1 MTINPTTRD
10 YNKASVLDV
19 VLAQAPLTRN
29 KLIELTGLSKATVSR
44 AVEELRADGFVV
56 DRGIDAIAGRGR
68 PSTYLDVPGTTGHV
82 VGVSFGAQTTG
93 VLATDLRG
101 REIQHV
107 IVPTANHDDVG
118 KAAAWL
124 AGLIAGAGQ
133 SAEGPLRQVVVAVPG
148 RVRDGGE
155 IFGPAESMT
164 YLAGSRLHRALADL
178 VGAPV
183 LLDSDANASLLGVL
197 ADDVTIGSAALFS
210 LSSMLNFACCT
221 DRELVR
227 GSTPSFGDV
236 GVLFSGVHDKPLEG
250 LLSTGGLLAFARE
263 QGLRLV
269 RIDDLWVEAHHDVV
283 RTMVV
288 EAFTTALVTA
298 VAIVVVTLDPESIFF
313 VGRLRTLVEEVLP
326 EVRKRLGERLPVVPR
341 LTAATQVLGLSTAR
355 GAVHSCL
362 TLAQA
367 RLREAVLD
375 ARRQASRAEQQ
386 PAPAF

>member
-1 MTINPTTRD
+1 VTITPTARD
-10 YNKASVLDV
+10 FNKASVLDV

-56 DRGIDAIAGRGR
+56 DRGVDAVAGRGR
-68 PSTYLDVPGTTGHV
+68 PSTYLDIPGSTGHV

-107 IVPTANHDDVG
+107 IVPAADHDDVG

-124 AGLIAGAGQ
+124 ADLIAGA
-133 SAEGPLRQVVVAVPG
+133 SRPAEGPLRQVVVSVPG
-148 RVRDGGE
+148 RVRDGAE
-155 IFGPAESMT
+155 IFGPAESMKFV
-164 YLAGSRLHRALADL
+164 AGSRLQRALEDL

-197 ADDVTIGSAALFS
+197 ADDITIRDAALFS
-210 LSSMLNFACCT
+210 VSSILNFACCT
-221 DRELVR
+221 DHELAR
-227 GSTPSFGDV
+227 GSTPSFGDI
-236 GVLFSGVHDKPLEG
+236 GVLFSGVRDETLDG
-250 LLSTGGLLAFARE
+250 LLSTGGLLQFARA
-263 QGLRLV
+263 QGLGLE
-269 RIDDLWVEAHHDVV
+269 RIDELWVETHHDDA
-283 RTMVV
+283 RAAVV
-288 EAFTTALVTA
+288 EAFTTAMVTA
-298 VAIVVVTLDPESIFF
+298 VSAVVVTLDPESVYF

-326 EVRKRLGERLPVVPR
+326 EVRKRLEKSLPAVPR
-341 LTAATQVLGLSTAR
+341 LAVATQVLGLSTAR

-362 TLAQA
+362 TIAQG
-367 RLREAVLD
+367 RLREALLD
-375 ARRQASRAEQQ
+375 ARRQAQRPEQ

>member
-29 KLIELTGLSKATVSR
+29 KVIELTGLSKATVSR

-56 DRGIDAIAGRGR
+56 DRGVDAVAGRGR
-68 PSTYLDVPGTTGHV
+68 PSTYLDIPGTTGYV

-107 IVPTANHDDVG
+107 IVPTATHDDVG

-124 AGLIAGAGQ
+124 AGLIAGVSQ
-133 SAEGPLRQVVVAVPG
+133 PAEGPLRQVVVAVPA
-148 RVRDGGE
+148 RVRGGAE
-155 IFGPAESMT
+155 IFGPAESMK
-164 YLAGSRLHRALADL
+164 YIEGSRLQRALADL
-178 VGAPV
+178 LGAQV

-197 ADDVTIGSAALFS
+197 ADDGTIRDAALFS
-210 LSSMLNFACCT
+210 LSSILNFACCT
-221 DRELVR
+221 DHELAR

-236 GVLFSGVHDKPLEG
+236 GVLCSGVYDKTLDG
-250 LLSTGGLLAFARE
+250 LMSTGGLLAFARE
-263 QGLRLV
+263 QGLDLE
-269 RIDDLWVEAHHDVV
+269 RIDDLWVETHHDGV
-283 RTMVV
+283 RAAVV
-288 EAFTTALVTA
+288 EAFTTAMVTA
-298 VAIVVVTLDPESIFF
+298 VSAVVVTLDPESIYF

-326 EVRKRLGERLPVVPR
+326 EVRTRLEERLPAVPR
-341 LTAATQVLGLSTAR
+341 LTVVTQVLGLSTAR
-355 GAVHSCL
+355 GAVYSCL
-362 TLAQA
+362 TLAHA
-367 RLREAVLD
+367 RLREALLD
-375 ARRQASRAEQQ
+375 ARRQAPRVEQ

>member
-1 MTINPTTRD
+1 MTTNPTTRD

-56 DRGIDAIAGRGR
+56 DRGVDAIAGRGR
-68 PSTYLDVPGTTGHV
+68 PSTYLDIPGTTGHV

-118 KAAAWL
+118 NAAAWL
-124 AGLIAGAGQ
+124 AGLIAGARQ
-133 SAEGPLRQVVVAVPG
+133 PAEGPLRQVVVAVPG

-164 YLAGSRLHRALADL
+164 YLAGSRLQRALADL

-183 LLDSDANASLLGVL
+183 LLDSDANASLLGIL
-197 ADDVTIGSAALFS
+197 ADDVTIANAALFS
-210 LSSMLNFACCT
+210 VSSMLNFACCT
-221 DRELVR
+221 DHELAR
-227 GSTPSFGDV
+227 GRTPSFGDV
-236 GVLFSGVHDKPLEG
+236 GVLSSGVHDKPLEG
-250 LLSTGGLLAFARE
+250 LLSTAGLLAFARE
-263 QGLRLV
+263 QGLGLG
-269 RIDDLWVEAHHDVV
+269 RIDDLWVDTHHDEA
-283 RTMVV
+283 RTAVV

-298 VAIVVVTLDPESIFF
+298 VTTVVVTLDPESIFF
-313 VGRLRTLVEEVLP
+313 VGRLRPLVEEVLP
-326 EVRKRLGERLPVVPR
+326 EVRKRLEERLPAVPR
-341 LTAATQVLGLSTAR
+341 VTVATQVLGLSTAR
-355 GAVHSCL
+355 GAVYSCL

-367 RLREAVLD
+367 RLRAALLD
-375 ARRQASRAEQQ
+375 ARRQAPRAEQQ

>member
-1 MTINPTTRD
+1 MPINPTTRD
-10 YNKASVLDV
+10 HNKASVLDV
-19 VLAQAPLTRN
+19 VLAEAPMTRN

-56 DRGIDAIAGRGR
+56 DRGVDAVAGRGR
-68 PSTYLDVPGTTGHV
+68 PSTCLDIPGTTGHV
-82 VGVSFGAQTTG
+82 AGVSFGAQTTG
-93 VLATDLRG
+93 VLVSDLRG

-107 IVPTANHDDVG
+107 IVPTANHDDAG

-124 AGLIAGAGQ
+124 AGLVAGA
-133 SAEGPLRQVVVAVPG
+133 SRPAAGPLRQVVVAVPG

-164 YLAGSRLHRALADL
+164 YLAGSRLQGALADL

-183 LLDSDANASLLGVL
+183 LLDSDANASLLGIL
-197 ADDVTIGSAALFS
+197 TDDVTIGNAALFS
-210 LSSMLNFACCT
+210 LSSMLSFACRA
-221 DRELVR
+221 DREPAR

-236 GVLFSGVHDKPLEG
+236 GVLFSGVRGKPLDG

-263 QGLRLV
+263 QGLGLE
-269 RIDDLWVEAHHDVV
+269 RIDDLWGETHHDEA
-283 RTMVV
+283 RTAVV

-298 VAIVVVTLDPESIFF
+298 VTTVVVTLDPESIYL

-326 EVRKRLGERLPVVPR
+326 EVRKRLEERLPAVPR
-341 LTAATQVLGLSTAR
+341 VTVATQVLGLSTAR

-362 TLAQA
+362 ALAQA
-367 RLREAVLD
+367 RLREALLD
-375 ARRQASRAEQQ
+375 ARCQAPQADQRPS
-386 PAPAF
+386 PAF